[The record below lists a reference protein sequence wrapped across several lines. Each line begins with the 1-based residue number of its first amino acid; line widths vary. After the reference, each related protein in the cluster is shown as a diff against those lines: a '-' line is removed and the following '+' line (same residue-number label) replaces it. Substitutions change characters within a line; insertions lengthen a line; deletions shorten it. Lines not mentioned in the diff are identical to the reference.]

1 MKEKCCGIIAS
12 PPLCFPW
19 GYDEE
24 DDGCGALKI
33 ILFNHISLLR
43 SEGLTEFAVVMDSGL
58 GLYAAEIINA
68 LRENDP
74 AIQLTCILPWE
85 EQATKWTPELRERY
99 FKELVRCSNVS
110 LVSTVQKPDSQ
121 ISAMLNAIDMA
132 DTIIAIEG
140 EGNML
145 LSVALRYAEQMRK
158 HAVLI

>member
-1 MKEKCCGIIAS
+1 M
-12 PPLCFPW
+12 
-19 GYDEE
+19 
-24 DDGCGALKI
+24 
-33 ILFNHISLLR
+33 
-43 SEGLTEFAVVMDSGL
+43 TEFAVVMDSGL

-99 FKELVRCSNVS
+99 FKELERCSNVS
-110 LVSTVQKPDSQ
+110 LVSTAQKPDSQ
-121 ISAMLNAIDMA
+121 ISAMLNAVDMA
-132 DTIIAIEG
+132 DTVIAVAG

-158 HAVLI
+158 QAVLI